1 MSNPPREIGTLIVV
15 ILKARNLPN
24 KRHIGKQDPYC
35 TVVLNGEKRRTKAIR
50 KGGQHP
56 EWDEEIRFTV
66 YEDPNGEPTRTV
78 NGDGTPP
85 PPPPKSV
92 VKGPPKIQGGCF
104 MALACYA
111 EDLREPD
118 LIGETKVD
126 LTEVLTKGETDEWF
140 TLMYKEKY
148 CGEVYLEL
156 TFWSNEPEPKKKN
169 STKPKGQ
176 KQYGG
181 PGSFV
186 PAGEPSSQTDLD
198 VQHVITRL
206 PSNSDIRNDLNRD
219 QVPPSLRPSHSVAQL
234 GLYVAPYETSRSR
247 HSVADSLTSS
257 FSELGIVDQ
266 GSRRQSFPPQ
276 HTGYPPGP
284 ASSVGFQ
291 DQQVVS
297 HQTSFSFQQ
306 PAYSEG
312 SGSYSYPSDVPAH
325 STGASYHQ
333 STMSMSHDPYQPPY
347 ETTHTPPSSYQPPVR
362 HAPRQSM
369 PTSSSGFMPMP
380 MPGPSGFVPLSSHH
394 SQPSIAHSSAP
405 TPAPAGYG
413 PPVRIPIPSSSFS
426 GLTQPPV
433 GSSGFVPSGP
443 PPPSTNYHQS
453 VPQLPPSSNGFPY
466 QQYAPHP
473 HGAPQQP
480 SLPPST
486 SGQPFPQAPQYQ
498 YAPALPPSVPPQS
511 HSAPPEQYLAH
522 DLTPPP
528 SHEYIPPPPPLNESP
543 SSGQPSGS
551 RPLPQ
556 PGQSQVRRRQSS
568 LPIPPPGGPPGMY
581 QPPSRGP
588 SGTFSPPIPGQQGS
602 YNPPHISSPT
612 SYNGPASPALARA
625 PSGSFST
632 QGSQTGLYTQST
644 GGSAL
649 LYNQQTGAQPG
660 SYNPPGPQPA
670 SLYNSIPPPPPLPRH
685 RSVSPAPY
693 QPNGQAQTL
702 GPSPTVPPQSQFQ
715 PPVQNGLVPPQQM
728 ISRRP
733 SLPSPPNMG
742 YNQPQY
748 AYQALPPPPPPPNM
762 PPHAQYEPI
771 STLPSGSQSQ
781 TFNPGPLP
789 RPPAQPNGQPQ
800 YIPPSLNQ
808 PSWGTW
814 SPPIEPGW

>member
-198 VQHVITRL
+198 V
-206 PSNSDIRNDLNRD
+206 
-219 QVPPSLRPSHSVAQL
+219 PPSLRPSHSVAQL

-347 ETTHTPPSSYQPPVR
+347 ETTHTPPSSYQPP
-362 HAPRQSM
+362 
-369 PTSSSGFMPMP
+369 
-380 MPGPSGFVPLSSHH
+380 
-394 SQPSIAHSSAP
+394 PSIAHSSAP

-443 PPPSTNYHQS
+443 HHLRQITPICSTAPTIVER
-453 VPQLPPSSNGFPY
+453 VPL
-466 QQYAPHP
+466 
-473 HGAPQQP
+473 
-480 SLPPST
+480 
-486 SGQPFPQAPQYQ
+486 QASI
-498 YAPALPPSVPPQS
+498 APARSI
-511 HSAPPEQYLAH
+511 A
-522 DLTPPP
+522 
-528 SHEYIPPPPPLNESP
+528 
-543 SSGQPSGS
+543 
-551 RPLPQ
+551 
-556 PGQSQVRRRQSS
+556 
-568 LPIPPPGGPPGMY
+568 
-581 QPPSRGP
+581 
-588 SGTFSPPIPGQQGS
+588 GTFSPPIPGQQGS

-715 PPVQNGLVPPQQM
+715 PPVQNGLVPPQQK

-781 TFNPGPLP
+781 TFNPGPLT